1 MAYDI
6 GLAQILRDDLA
17 DVAGISEKKMFG
29 GLCFLLYGNMLCGVH
44 KDGMMYRV
52 GKDHH
57 DAALAIDGAHDMMF
71 TGRKMSG
78 FIDVDADAV
87 DDDEKRKAWLGMAF
101 DFVSNL
107 PAK

>member
-1 MAYDI
+1 
-6 GLAQILRDDLA
+6 
-17 DVAGISEKKMFG
+17 MFG

-44 KDGMMYRV
+44 KDGIMYRV

-78 FIDVDADAV
+78 FIDIDADAV

>member
-1 MAYDI
+1 
-6 GLAQILRDDLA
+6 
-17 DVAGISEKKMFG
+17 
-29 GLCFLLYGNMLCGVH
+29 
-44 KDGMMYRV
+44 
-52 GKDHH
+52 
-57 DAALAIDGAHDMMF
+57 MMF

>member
-17 DVAGISEKKMFG
+17 NVAGISEKKMFG

-52 GKDHH
+52 GK
-57 DAALAIDGAHDMMF
+57 AIDGAHDMMF